1 MALRRFAAAAAG
13 AVAAG
18 SAVAYADDIKAGVG
32 FDPEALE
39 RGAKALR
46 EINKSPYAR
55 KVRTAAYRSD
65 LQCPSALLLT
75 PCC

>member
-13 AVAAG
+13 VVAAG

-55 KVRTAAYRSD
+55 KVRTAACRSD
-65 LQCPSALLLT
+65 QNSVHLLHR
-75 PCC
+75 